1 MEKLDPCRLL
11 KTYLCLSSIVFLL
24 RSNVFAQ
31 TYHDCTSTQD
41 FNNLLE
47 QNSSSEEMLDLMELE
62 LAKSLSKFDKC
73 VDSDYL
79 ETKNK
84 EDQNEFK
91 NSEKLENSGEE
102 LSEQKK
108 QEGEGSEK
116 EIVKKDQE
124 GEGPEKEI
132 VEKDQEGE
140 GSEKEIVEKD
150 QEGEDF
156 EKEVVKQ
163 EAKDTKEGLSEK
175 KLQEIDKQEGKSK
188 KVNNEYNSFSSKN
201 NREESL
207 NNRNNNNKKVDSVA
221 SSELSGTEIT
231 EENLETTSTFEN
243 TTSEDIVK
251 YENDQRFDQG
261 EINTNNGMIPEDIP
275 QDDNDSVLEEQI
287 RLAAMN
293 EKDPEKKKRLW
304 NEYRKYKGL
313 PQKE

>member
-1 MEKLDPCRLL
+1 MEKLDPYRLL
-11 KTYLCLSSIVFLL
+11 KTYLCLSSIIFLL
-24 RSNVFAQ
+24 KSNVFAQ

-41 FNNLLE
+41 FNNLLD

-84 EDQNEFK
+84 EDQNKFK
-91 NSEKLENSGEE
+91 NSEKLENSAEE

-108 QEGEGSEK
+108 QEGEGSD
-116 EIVKKDQE
+116 KDI
-124 GEGPEKEI
+124 PEKG
-132 VEKDQEGE
+132 QEGE
-140 GSEKEIVEKD
+140 GSKKEMVEKG

-188 KVNNEYNSFSSKN
+188 KVNDEYNSFSSKN
-201 NREESL
+201 NREEFL
-207 NNRNNNNKKVDSVA
+207 NNRNNNNKRVDSVA

-231 EENLETTSTFEN
+231 EENVEATSAFEN

-261 EINTNNGMIPEDIP
+261 ETNTNNGIIPEDIP

>member
-1 MEKLDPCRLL
+1 MLKKKIMEKLDSYRLL
-11 KTYLCLSSIVFLL
+11 KTYLCLSSIIFLL
-24 RSNVFAQ
+24 KSNVFAQ

-41 FNNLLE
+41 FNNLLD

-79 ETKNK
+79 ENKNK

-91 NSEKLENSGEE
+91 NSEKLENSGED

-116 EIVKKDQE
+116 EM
-124 GEGPEKEI
+124 
-132 VEKDQEGE
+132 VEKGIEGE
-140 GSEKEIVEKD
+140 GSEKEMVEKG

-175 KLQEIDKQEGKSK
+175 KSQEIDKQEGKSK

-201 NREESL
+201 NREEFL
-207 NNRNNNNKKVDSVA
+207 KNRNNNKKKVDSVA
-221 SSELSGTEIT
+221 SSDLSGTEIT
-231 EENLETTSTFEN
+231 EENLETFSTFEN

-261 EINTNNGMIPEDIP
+261 ETNTNNGMIPEDIP

>member
-1 MEKLDPCRLL
+1 MEKLDHYRLL
-11 KTYLCLSSIVFLL
+11 KTYICLSSIIFLL
-24 RSNVFAQ
+24 ESIVFAQ

-47 QNSSSEEMLDLMELE
+47 QNSSPEEMLDLMELE

-91 NSEKLENSGEE
+91 NLEKLENSGEE

-116 EIVKKDQE
+116 E
-124 GEGPEKEI
+124 
-132 VEKDQEGE
+132 
-140 GSEKEIVEKD
+140 
-150 QEGEDF
+150 
-156 EKEVVKQ
+156 VVKQ

-175 KLQEIDKQEGKSK
+175 KPQEIDKQEGISK

-201 NREESL
+201 NREEFL
-207 NNRNNNNKKVDSVA
+207 NNRNNNNKKKVDSVA

-261 EINTNNGMIPEDIP
+261 ETNTNNNSMIPEDIP

>member
-1 MEKLDPCRLL
+1 MEKLDPYRLL
-11 KTYLCLSSIVFLL
+11 KTYLCLSSIIFLL
-24 RSNVFAQ
+24 KSNVFAQ

-41 FNNLLE
+41 FNNLLD

-84 EDQNEFK
+84 EDQNKFK

-108 QEGEGSEK
+108 QEGEGSDK
-116 EIVKKDQE
+116 EI
-124 GEGPEKEI
+124 PEKG
-132 VEKDQEGE
+132 QEGE
-140 GSEKEIVEKD
+140 GSKKEMVEKG

-163 EAKDTKEGLSEK
+163 EAKDTKEELSEK
-175 KLQEIDKQEGKSK
+175 KPQEIDKQEGKSK

-201 NREESL
+201 NREEFL
-207 NNRNNNNKKVDSVA
+207 NNRNNNNKRVDSVA

-231 EENLETTSTFEN
+231 EENVETTSTFEN

-261 EINTNNGMIPEDIP
+261 ETNTNNGMIPEDIP

>member
-1 MEKLDPCRLL
+1 MLKKKIMEKLDPYRLL
-11 KTYLCLSSIVFLL
+11 KTYLCLSSIIFLL
-24 RSNVFAQ
+24 KSNVFAQ

-91 NSEKLENSGEE
+91 NLEKLENSGKE

-116 EIVKKDQE
+116 EIV
-124 GEGPEKEI
+124 EKG
-132 VEKDQEGE
+132 QEGE
-140 GSEKEIVEKD
+140 GSVKEMVEKG

-175 KLQEIDKQEGKSK
+175 KLHEIDKQEGKSK

-201 NREESL
+201 DREESL
-207 NNRNNNNKKVDSVA
+207 NNRNNNNNKKVDSVA

-261 EINTNNGMIPEDIP
+261 KTNTNNGMIPEDIP

-313 PQKE
+313 PQKK

>member
-1 MEKLDPCRLL
+1 MLKKKNMEKLDPYRLL
-11 KTYLCLSSIVFLL
+11 KTYLCLSSIIFLL
-24 RSNVFAQ
+24 KSNVFAQ

-116 EIVKKDQE
+116 EM
-124 GEGPEKEI
+124 
-132 VEKDQEGE
+132 VEKG
-140 GSEKEIVEKD
+140 

-175 KLQEIDKQEGKSK
+175 KPQEIDKQEGKSK

-201 NREESL
+201 NREEFL
-207 NNRNNNNKKVDSVA
+207 NNRNNNKKVDSVA

-261 EINTNNGMIPEDIP
+261 ETNTNNGMIPEDIP

>member
-1 MEKLDPCRLL
+1 MFKKKNMEKLDLYRLL
-11 KTYLCLSSIVFLL
+11 KTYLCLSSIIFLL
-24 RSNVFAQ
+24 KSNVFAQ

-116 EIVKKDQE
+116 EIV
-124 GEGPEKEI
+124 
-132 VEKDQEGE
+132 
-140 GSEKEIVEKD
+140 EKD

-188 KVNNEYNSFSSKN
+188 KVNNENNSFSSKN
-201 NREESL
+201 NREEFL
-207 NNRNNNNKKVDSVA
+207 NNRNNNNKKIDSVA
-221 SSELSGTEIT
+221 SSDLSGTEIT
-231 EENLETTSTFEN
+231 QENLETTSTFEN
-243 TTSEDIVK
+243 TTSEDIVE

-261 EINTNNGMIPEDIP
+261 KTNTNNGIIPEDIP

>member
-24 RSNVFAQ
+24 KSNVFAQ

-47 QNSSSEEMLDLMELE
+47 QNSSPEEMLDLMELE

-116 EIVKKDQE
+116 EME
-124 GEGPEKEI
+124 EK
-132 VEKDQEGE
+132 G
-140 GSEKEIVEKD
+140 

-156 EKEVVKQ
+156 KKEVVKQ
-163 EAKDTKEGLSEK
+163 EAKDTKEGLSEQ

-201 NREESL
+201 NREEFL
-207 NNRNNNNKKVDSVA
+207 NNRNNNKKVDSVA

-231 EENLETTSTFEN
+231 EENVETTTTFEN

-261 EINTNNGMIPEDIP
+261 ETNTNNGMIPEDIP

>member
-1 MEKLDPCRLL
+1 MEKLNTYRLL
-11 KTYLCLSSIVFLL
+11 KTYLCVSSIIFLL
-24 RSNVFAQ
+24 KSNVFAQ

-116 EIVKKDQE
+116 EM
-124 GEGPEKEI
+124 
-132 VEKDQEGE
+132 VEKG
-140 GSEKEIVEKD
+140 

-163 EAKDTKEGLSEK
+163 EAKDTKEELSEK
-175 KLQEIDKQEGKSK
+175 KPQEIDKQEGKSK
-188 KVNNEYNSFSSKN
+188 KVNSEYNSFSSKN

-207 NNRNNNNKKVDSVA
+207 NNRNNNKKVDSVA

-243 TTSEDIVK
+243 TTSEDIVE

-261 EINTNNGMIPEDIP
+261 ETNTNNGMIPEDIP

>member
-1 MEKLDPCRLL
+1 MLKKKIMEKLDPYRLL
-11 KTYLCLSSIVFLL
+11 KTYLCLSSIIFLL
-24 RSNVFAQ
+24 KSNVFAQ

-41 FNNLLE
+41 FNNLLD

-84 EDQNEFK
+84 KDQNKFK
-91 NSEKLENSGEE
+91 NSEKLENSAEE

-108 QEGEGSEK
+108 QEGEGSDK
-116 EIVKKDQE
+116 EI
-124 GEGPEKEI
+124 PEKG
-132 VEKDQEGE
+132 QEGE
-140 GSEKEIVEKD
+140 GSKKEMVEKG

-163 EAKDTKEGLSEK
+163 EAKDTKEELSEK
-175 KLQEIDKQEGKSK
+175 KPQEIDKQEGKSE

-201 NREESL
+201 NREEFL
-207 NNRNNNNKKVDSVA
+207 NNRNNNNKRVDSVA

-231 EENLETTSTFEN
+231 EENVEATSAFEN

-261 EINTNNGMIPEDIP
+261 ETNTNNGIIPEDIP

>member
-1 MEKLDPCRLL
+1 MEKLDPYRLL
-11 KTYLCLSSIVFLL
+11 KTYLCLSSIIFLL
-24 RSNVFAQ
+24 KSNVFAQ

-41 FNNLLE
+41 FNNLLD

-91 NSEKLENSGEE
+91 NSEKLENSAEE

-108 QEGEGSEK
+108 QEGEGSDK
-116 EIVKKDQE
+116 EI
-124 GEGPEKEI
+124 PEKG
-132 VEKDQEGE
+132 QEGE
-140 GSEKEIVEKD
+140 GSKKEMVEKG

-163 EAKDTKEGLSEK
+163 EAKDTKEELSEK
-175 KLQEIDKQEGKSK
+175 KPQEIDKQEGKSK

-201 NREESL
+201 NREEFL
-207 NNRNNNNKKVDSVA
+207 NNRNNNKKKVDSVA

-231 EENLETTSTFEN
+231 EENVETTSTFEN
-243 TTSEDIVK
+243 TTSEDIVE

-261 EINTNNGMIPEDIP
+261 ETNTNNGIIPEDIP

>member
-1 MEKLDPCRLL
+1 MKKLNSFKYL
-11 KTYLCLSSIVFLL
+11 KTFLFCSVTISIL
-24 RSNVFAQ
+24 RFEIFAQ

-41 FNNLLE
+41 YNNLLE

-116 EIVKKDQE
+116 EIL
-124 GEGPEKEI
+124 EK
-132 VEKDQEGE
+132 G
-140 GSEKEIVEKD
+140 

-163 EAKDTKEGLSEK
+163 EAKDTKDGLSQK
-175 KLQEIDKQEGKSK
+175 KPQEIDKQEGKSK

-201 NREESL
+201 NREEFL

-221 SSELSGTEIT
+221 SSELSGTEIN
-231 EENLETTSTFEN
+231 EENLETTSTFKN
-243 TTSEDIVK
+243 TASEEILE

-261 EINTNNGMIPEDIP
+261 ETNTNNGMIPEDIP

>member
-1 MEKLDPCRLL
+1 MEKLDPYRLL
-11 KTYLCLSSIVFLL
+11 KTYICLSSIIFLL
-24 RSNVFAQ
+24 KSNIFAQ

-47 QNSSSEEMLDLMELE
+47 QNSSSEEMLDLMEFE

-73 VDSDYL
+73 VDPDYL

-84 EDQNEFK
+84 KDQNEFK

-116 EIVKKDQE
+116 EM
-124 GEGPEKEI
+124 
-132 VEKDQEGE
+132 VEKG
-140 GSEKEIVEKD
+140 

-175 KLQEIDKQEGKSK
+175 KPQEIDKQEGKSK

-201 NREESL
+201 NREEFL
-207 NNRNNNNKKVDSVA
+207 NNRDTNNKKVDSVA

-243 TTSEDIVK
+243 TTSEDIVE

-261 EINTNNGMIPEDIP
+261 ETKTNNGMIPEDIP

>member
-1 MEKLDPCRLL
+1 MLRNKIMEKSDPYRLL
-11 KTYLCLSSIVFLL
+11 KTYLCLSSIIFLL
-24 RSNVFAQ
+24 KSNVFAQ

-47 QNSSSEEMLDLMELE
+47 QNSSPEEMLDLMELE

-84 EDQNEFK
+84 EDKNEFK

-108 QEGEGSEK
+108 
-116 EIVKKDQE
+116 
-124 GEGPEKEI
+124 
-132 VEKDQEGE
+132 
-140 GSEKEIVEKD
+140 

-207 NNRNNNNKKVDSVA
+207 NNRNNNKKVDSVA

-243 TTSEDIVK
+243 TNSEDIVK

-261 EINTNNGMIPEDIP
+261 ETNTNNGMIPEDIP

-313 PQKE
+313 PQKK

>member
-1 MEKLDPCRLL
+1 MEKLDPYRLL
-11 KTYLCLSSIVFLL
+11 KTYLCLSSIIFLL
-24 RSNVFAQ
+24 KSNVFAQ

-41 FNNLLE
+41 FNNLLD

-91 NSEKLENSGEE
+91 NSEKLENSGEG

-108 QEGEGSEK
+108 
-116 EIVKKDQE
+116 
-124 GEGPEKEI
+124 
-132 VEKDQEGE
+132 QEGE

-175 KLQEIDKQEGKSK
+175 KPQEIDKQEGKSK

-201 NREESL
+201 NREEFL
-207 NNRNNNNKKVDSVA
+207 NNRNNNNKRVDSVA

-231 EENLETTSTFEN
+231 EENVETTSAFEN

-261 EINTNNGMIPEDIP
+261 ETNTNNGMIPEDIP

>member
-1 MEKLDPCRLL
+1 MLKKKIMEKLDPYRLL
-11 KTYLCLSSIVFLL
+11 KTYLCLSSIIFLL
-24 RSNVFAQ
+24 NSNVFAQ

-41 FNNLLE
+41 FNNLLD

-91 NSEKLENSGEE
+91 NLEKLENSGEE

-108 QEGEGSEK
+108 QEGE
-116 EIVKKDQE
+116 
-124 GEGPEKEI
+124 
-132 VEKDQEGE
+132 
-140 GSEKEIVEKD
+140 
-150 QEGEDF
+150 DF
-156 EKEVVKQ
+156 EKELVKQ

-201 NREESL
+201 NREEFL
-207 NNRNNNNKKVDSVA
+207 NNRNNNNNKKVDSVA

-261 EINTNNGMIPEDIP
+261 ETNTNNDMIPEDIP

>member
-1 MEKLDPCRLL
+1 MKKLNSFKYL
-11 KTYLCLSSIVFLL
+11 KTFLFCSVTISIL
-24 RSNVFAQ
+24 RFEIFAQ

-116 EIVKKDQE
+116 VM
-124 GEGPEKEI
+124 
-132 VEKDQEGE
+132 VEKGQE
-140 GSEKEIVEKD
+140 D
-150 QEGEDF
+150 EDF

-163 EAKDTKEGLSEK
+163 EAKDTKEELSEK
-175 KLQEIDKQEGKSK
+175 KSQEIDKQEGKSK

-243 TTSEDIVK
+243 TTSEDIVE

-261 EINTNNGMIPEDIP
+261 KTNTNNGIIPEDIP

>member
-1 MEKLDPCRLL
+1 MLKKKNMEKLDPYRLL
-11 KTYLCLSSIVFLL
+11 KTYLCLSSIIFLIK
-24 RSNVFAQ
+24 SNVFAQ

-41 FNNLLE
+41 LNNLLE

-116 EIVKKDQE
+116 EM
-124 GEGPEKEI
+124 
-132 VEKDQEGE
+132 VEKG
-140 GSEKEIVEKD
+140 
-150 QEGEDF
+150 QEGEDS

-175 KLQEIDKQEGKSK
+175 KSQEIDKQEGKSK
-188 KVNNEYNSFSSKN
+188 KVNNEYNSFSSEN

-207 NNRNNNNKKVDSVA
+207 NNRNNNKKVDSVA
-221 SSELSGTEIT
+221 SSELSGTEII

-261 EINTNNGMIPEDIP
+261 ETNTNNGMIPEDIP

>member
-1 MEKLDPCRLL
+1 MLKTRNMEKLNSFRLL
-11 KTYLCLSSIVFLL
+11 KNFLCLSSIIFLL
-24 RSNVFAQ
+24 KLNVFAQ
-31 TYHDCTSTQD
+31 TFHDCTSTQD

-47 QNSSSEEMLDLMELE
+47 QNSSTEEMLDLMELE
-62 LAKSLSKFDKC
+62 FAKSLSKFDKC

-116 EIVKKDQE
+116 EIVKK
-124 GEGPEKEI
+124 G
-132 VEKDQEGE
+132 QEGE
-140 GSEKEIVEKD
+140 GSEKEMVEKG

-175 KLQEIDKQEGKSK
+175 KPQEIDKREGKSK

-201 NREESL
+201 NREEFL

-243 TTSEDIVK
+243 TNSEDIVK

-261 EINTNNGMIPEDIP
+261 ETNTNNGMIPEDIP

>member
-1 MEKLDPCRLL
+1 MLKKKIMEKLDPYRLL
-11 KTYLCLSSIVFLL
+11 KTYLCLSSIIFLL
-24 RSNVFAQ
+24 KSNVFAQ

-108 QEGEGSEK
+108 QEGES
-116 EIVKKDQE
+116 
-124 GEGPEKEI
+124 
-132 VEKDQEGE
+132 
-140 GSEKEIVEKD
+140 SEKEIVEKG

-163 EAKDTKEGLSEK
+163 EAKDTKEELSEK
-175 KLQEIDKQEGKSK
+175 KPQEIDKREGKSK

-201 NREESL
+201 NREEFL
-207 NNRNNNNKKVDSVA
+207 NNRNNNNKKKVDSVA
-221 SSELSGTEIT
+221 SSDLSGTEIT

-261 EINTNNGMIPEDIP
+261 ETNTNNGMIPEDIP

>member
-1 MEKLDPCRLL
+1 MEKLDPYRLL
-11 KTYLCLSSIVFLL
+11 KTYLCLSSIIFLL
-24 RSNVFAQ
+24 KSNVFAQ
-31 TYHDCTSTQD
+31 TYHDCISTQD
-41 FNNLLE
+41 FNNLLD

-84 EDQNEFK
+84 KDQNEFK

-108 QEGEGSEK
+108 QEDEGSEK
-116 EIVKKDQE
+116 EM
-124 GEGPEKEI
+124 
-132 VEKDQEGE
+132 VEKGQEGE
-140 GSEKEIVEKD
+140 GSEKEMVEKG
-150 QEGEDF
+150 QESEDF

-163 EAKDTKEGLSEK
+163 EAKDTTEGLSEK
-175 KLQEIDKQEGKSK
+175 KPQEIDKQEGKSK

-201 NREESL
+201 NREEFL
-207 NNRNNNNKKVDSVA
+207 NNRNNNNKKKVDSIA

-261 EINTNNGMIPEDIP
+261 ETNTNNGIIPEDIP

-287 RLAAMN
+287 KLAAMN

>member
-1 MEKLDPCRLL
+1 MEKLDPYRLL
-11 KTYLCLSSIVFLL
+11 KTYLCLSSIIFLL
-24 RSNVFAQ
+24 KTNVFAQ

-41 FNNLLE
+41 FNNLLD

-116 EIVKKDQE
+116 EME
-124 GEGPEKEI
+124 EK
-132 VEKDQEGE
+132 G
-140 GSEKEIVEKD
+140 

-156 EKEVVKQ
+156 KKEVVKQ
-163 EAKDTKEGLSEK
+163 KAKDTKEGLSEK
-175 KLQEIDKQEGKSK
+175 KPQEIDKQEGISK

-201 NREESL
+201 NRGESL
-207 NNRNNNNKKVDSVA
+207 NNRNNNKKVDSVA

-231 EENLETTSTFEN
+231 EENVETTSTFEN
-243 TTSEDIVK
+243 TTSKDIVE

-261 EINTNNGMIPEDIP
+261 ETNTNNGMIPEDIP

-313 PQKE
+313 PQKK

>member
-1 MEKLDPCRLL
+1 MKNMEKLKSFRLL
-11 KTYLCLSSIVFLL
+11 KAFLCLSSIIFLL
-24 RSNVFAQ
+24 KSNVFTQ

-47 QNSSSEEMLDLMELE
+47 QNSSSDEMLDLMELE

-116 EIVKKDQE
+116 EM
-124 GEGPEKEI
+124 
-132 VEKDQEGE
+132 VEKGQEGE
-140 GSEKEIVEKD
+140 GSEKEMVEKG
-150 QEGEDF
+150 QEGEGS

-175 KLQEIDKQEGKSK
+175 KPQEIDKQEGISK

-207 NNRNNNNKKVDSVA
+207 NNRNNNKKVDSVA

-243 TTSEDIVK
+243 TNSEDIVK

-261 EINTNNGMIPEDIP
+261 ETNTNNGMIPEDIP

-313 PQKE
+313 PQK

>member
-1 MEKLDPCRLL
+1 MEKLDPYRLL
-11 KTYLCLSSIVFLL
+11 KTYLCLSSIIFLL
-24 RSNVFAQ
+24 KSNVFAQ

-116 EIVKKDQE
+116 EM
-124 GEGPEKEI
+124 
-132 VEKDQEGE
+132 VEKGQE
-140 GSEKEIVEKD
+140 D
-150 QEGEDF
+150 EDF

-175 KLQEIDKQEGKSK
+175 KPQEIDKQEGISK

-201 NREESL
+201 NRGESL
-207 NNRNNNNKKVDSVA
+207 NNRNNNKKVDSVA

-231 EENLETTSTFEN
+231 EENVETTTTFEN
-243 TTSEDIVK
+243 TTSEDIVE

-261 EINTNNGMIPEDIP
+261 ETNTNNGMIPEDIP

>member
-1 MEKLDPCRLL
+1 MEKLDACRLL

-41 FNNLLE
+41 FNNLLD

-62 LAKSLSKFDKC
+62 FAKSLSKFDKC

-116 EIVKKDQE
+116 EM
-124 GEGPEKEI
+124 
-132 VEKDQEGE
+132 VEKG
-140 GSEKEIVEKD
+140 

-175 KLQEIDKQEGKSK
+175 KLQEIDKREGKSK

-201 NREESL
+201 NREEFL
-207 NNRNNNNKKVDSVA
+207 NNRNNNNNKKVDSVA

-243 TTSEDIVK
+243 TTSEDIVE

-261 EINTNNGMIPEDIP
+261 ETNTNNGIIPEDIP

>member
-1 MEKLDPCRLL
+1 MLKKKNMEKLDPYRLL
-11 KTYLCLSSIVFLL
+11 KTYLCLSSIIFLIK
-24 RSNVFAQ
+24 SNVFAQ

-47 QNSSSEEMLDLMELE
+47 QNSSSEEILDLMELE

-84 EDQNEFK
+84 EDQNELK
-91 NSEKLENSGEE
+91 NSEKLENLGEE
-102 LSEQKK
+102 QSEQKK
-108 QEGEGSEK
+108 QDGEGYER
-116 EIVKKDQE
+116 EL
-124 GEGPEKEI
+124 
-132 VEKDQEGE
+132 
-140 GSEKEIVEKD
+140 
-150 QEGEDF
+150 
-156 EKEVVKQ
+156 VKQ
-163 EAKDTKEGLSEK
+163 EAKGTKEGLSEK
-175 KLQEIDKQEGKSK
+175 KPQKIDEQEGKSK
-188 KVNNEYNSFSSKN
+188 KVNNDYNSFSSKN
-201 NREESL
+201 NREEFL
-207 NNRNNNNKKVDSVA
+207 NNRTTNNKIVDSVA

-231 EENLETTSTFEN
+231 DENLETTSTLEN
-243 TTSEDIVK
+243 TTSEDIAE

-261 EINTNNGMIPEDIP
+261 ETNTNNGMIPEDIP

-313 PQKE
+313 PQK

>member
-1 MEKLDPCRLL
+1 MEKLDPYRLL
-11 KTYLCLSSIVFLL
+11 KTYLCLSSIIFLL
-24 RSNVFAQ
+24 KSNVFAQ

-116 EIVKKDQE
+116 EIV
-124 GEGPEKEI
+124 
-132 VEKDQEGE
+132 
-140 GSEKEIVEKD
+140 EKD

-163 EAKDTKEGLSEK
+163 EAKDTKEELSEK
-175 KLQEIDKQEGKSK
+175 KPQEIDKREGKSK

-201 NREESL
+201 NREEFL
-207 NNRNNNNKKVDSVA
+207 NNRDANNKKVDSVA

-231 EENLETTSTFEN
+231 EENFETTSTFEN
-243 TTSEDIVK
+243 TTSEDIVE

-261 EINTNNGMIPEDIP
+261 ETNTNNGMIPEDIP

>member
-1 MEKLDPCRLL
+1 MLKKKIMEKLDPYRLL
-11 KTYLCLSSIVFLL
+11 KNYLCLSSIIFLL
-24 RSNVFAQ
+24 KSNVFAQ

-41 FNNLLE
+41 FNNLLD

-84 EDQNEFK
+84 EEQNEFK

-108 QEGEGSEK
+108 QKGEGSEK
-116 EIVKKDQE
+116 EM
-124 GEGPEKEI
+124 
-132 VEKDQEGE
+132 VEKDQEG
-140 GSEKEIVEKD
+140 K
-150 QEGEDF
+150 DF

-163 EAKDTKEGLSEK
+163 EAKDTKEELSEK
-175 KLQEIDKQEGKSK
+175 KLQEIDKREGKSK

-201 NREESL
+201 NREEFL

-261 EINTNNGMIPEDIP
+261 ETNTNNGMIPEDIP